1 MNTELSTTDVVTFKK
16 PHLLT
21 VNKITSYLVHDIN
34 NVLQTIIGSAEMLL
48 MAKNTDALINARAKT
63 IKTASLSAIKLMNY
77 ILDLNY
83 KRGFD
88 KRKLDINLCVENM
101 QDILDKICGSRATIY
116 YELYSGPLNVI
127 ATELYIEE
135 ILFNLTINSK
145 DAISTEGI
153 ITISTAV
160 VNYETAPTVSVF
172 GTVNAGRYCYIKV
185 KDTGCGIAKNIMSLI
200 HKPTFTTKKNGNGIG
215 LHIVFTIAKELS
227 GFVTVESAEQKGTTI
242 TVYIPQAA
250 DVVAPPCSCA

>member
-88 KRKLDINLCVENM
+88 KRK
-101 QDILDKICGSRATIY
+101 A
-116 YELYSGPLNVI
+116 
-127 ATELYIEE
+127 
-135 ILFNLTINSK
+135 
-145 DAISTEGI
+145 
-153 ITISTAV
+153 
-160 VNYETAPTVSVF
+160 
-172 GTVNAGRYCYIKV
+172 
-185 KDTGCGIAKNIMSLI
+185 
-200 HKPTFTTKKNGNGIG
+200 
-215 LHIVFTIAKELS
+215 
-227 GFVTVESAEQKGTTI
+227 
-242 TVYIPQAA
+242 
-250 DVVAPPCSCA
+250 